1 MGSDDVFDKPG
12 TARGAVTLFLSCRWS
27 KMTNFD
33 MSIIRNAIRMR
44 YPQDASPPLGMRHIY
59 SVIEHALGF
68 VGRISRRRAFSL
80 ELYPP
85 VFRNSHE
92 QTVYTLTKP
101 PAKASYN
108 GLSLSAYEKLMD
120 VMMRDD
126 QFSEAR

>member
-1 MGSDDVFDKPG
+1 
-12 TARGAVTLFLSCRWS
+12 
-27 KMTNFD
+27 MTNFD
-33 MSIIRNAIRMR
+33 MSIVRNAIHMR
-44 YPQDASPPLGMRHIY
+44 YPPDASPPLGMRHVY
-59 SVIEHALGF
+59 STLDLALGF
-68 VGRISRRRAFSL
+68 LGRISRRRLHLL

-85 VFRNSHE
+85 IFRNSHE